1 MTIREWA
8 INRCFKNAEDC
19 GDLEKRQEI
28 AEAAVALMIEN
39 WGKDEDNPVWPM
51 EGRWDE
57 STDALRS
64 QQLTQVGYHADR
76 AARVWLK
83 KKEPKLWRSYFYN
96 WGL

>member
-28 AEAAVALMIEN
+28 AEAAV
-39 WGKDEDNPVWPM
+39 
-51 EGRWDE
+51 
-57 STDALRS
+57 ALRS